1 MTSPNEPRRPKGK
14 PLDLT
19 DEDLDALAEIT
30 EADIL
35 RAQQRWQRSADPQYK
50 NLLLAEEEE
59 PDDLQTS

>member
-1 MTSPNEPRRPKGK
+1 MASPNEPRQPKGE

-35 RAQQRWQRSADPQYK
+35 RAQQRWQRSVDKRYK
-50 NLLLAEEEE
+50 NLLLADEDEETL
-59 PDDLQTS
+59 DNA